1 MSPPLFLAERKK
13 KYKKLKRWK
22 DRDRQI
28 RKSEDMGK
36 SPEC

>member
-13 KYKKLKRWK
+13 KKLKRWK